1 MTSITN
7 TVSSARVAWQRIHK
21 LPPLPC
27 HYRVILISRASQQN
41 RYAISYPPVASEKE
55 GATVALV
62 TRSRPTSG
70 AKPMKPRT
78 VAQGTRTRN
87 RMDSKGL
94 ERRCADLGYSRG
106 VSHALENQIVQ

>member
-1 MTSITN
+1 MATHSQTPPPPLSLSCHSDFSGF
-7 TVSSARVAWQRIHK
+7 TTKPLCYK
-21 LPPLPC
+21 LP
-27 HYRVILISRASQQN
+27 SRRIRKRGRHS
-41 RYAISYPPVASEKE
+41 S
-55 GATVALV
+55 
-62 TRSRPTSG
+62 TRNTFWTNG

-87 RMDSKGL
+87 RMESKGL